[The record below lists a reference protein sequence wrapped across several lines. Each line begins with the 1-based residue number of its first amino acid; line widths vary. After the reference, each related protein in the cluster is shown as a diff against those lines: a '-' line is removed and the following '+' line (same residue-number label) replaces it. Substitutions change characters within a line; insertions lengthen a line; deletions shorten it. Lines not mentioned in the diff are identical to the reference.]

1 MKKVLVA
8 VTAVV
13 LTFGASVA
21 HSDDDYPIRPQPT
34 TTTTLVAPPTTLFPP
49 PAGHLPATL

>member
-13 LTFGASVA
+13 LMFGASVA

-34 TTTTLVAPPTTLFPP
+34 TTTSPVAPPATLFPP